1 MPITRR
7 NLLPVVG
14 IAAVAAGGAFA
25 GWRVLGRPKAADAA
39 TSTPV
44 PATMATQAAPASPA
58 PAPQALPAGPQY
70 TLRTLGSDSAPVK
83 VHEYFSLTC
92 THCAHFATVVM
103 PQVKPKLVDT
113 GKVQFIYH
121 DFPLDQVALKAAQ
134 VARYLPAALYY
145 PFVEALF
152 SSQDDWAFQPNE
164 DYHASI
170 FKYAALAGMDQ
181 ATYDKAWNDDALA
194 QFILDG
200 QKQAETEYKITATP
214 TFIINGKTYPGAM
227 EYDDFAAKVAQ
238 AAGG

>member
-7 NLLPVVG
+7 NILPVVG
-14 IAAVAAGGAFA
+14 AVAVAAGGAYA

-39 TSTPV
+39 NSTPV
-44 PATMATQAAPASPA
+44 PAAISAAPSSAAPAQPVPS
-58 PAPQALPAGPQY
+58 GPQF
-70 TLRTLGSDSAPVK
+70 TARMLGADSAPVK

-92 THCAHFATVVM
+92 THCAHFATVIM
-103 PQVKPKLVDT
+103 PQVKPNLVDT

-194 QFILDG
+194 QFILNG
-200 QKQAETEYKITATP
+200 QKQAETDYKITATP

-227 EYDDFAAKVAQ
+227 EYDDFAARVAQ